1 MKTQKTKSIIT
12 ISDIEQEA
20 KNIYPDNLES
30 TDYDKQAKLYAI
42 DDWSELFYQ
51 GKPNI
56 IKNRFLEIISKSEFA
71 KFFEALNY
79 EYGINGKI
87 KSVNTAF
94 EIYKERANNSTDVL
108 SMYKM
113 FHIYQNEYAKFGII
127 KRNKILEKFYLFKSL
142 AYLTK
147 QEYQGYTLVF
157 NRIHIL
163 RDFSIYTRNI
173 DRNLNKLNLLIEHL
187 MKYYEYYRIKLDD
200 IILIKSF
207 IFFVILNE
215 NNEAKLLLEPLIVK
229 GNLQAVYQLAL
240 LLDDKDKTK
249 KLFELLE
256 NSNYY
261 RCYCDYALFLF
272 KEMNDCQ
279 KALKILKVAIS
290 HGIIRAN
297 YLYYDIFLNS
307 FDFSKIGDI
316 KTFRKEILFLFNLLI
331 NNICLDEAFSFF
343 NFFI

>member
-42 DDWSELFYQ
+42 DDWSELFYK

-56 IKNRFLEIISKSEFA
+56 IKNRFLEIISKSEYA

-127 KRNKILEKFYLFKSL
+127 KRNN
-142 AYLTK
+142 
-147 QEYQGYTLVF
+147 QGYTLVF

-187 MKYYEYYRIKLDD
+187 TKYYDYYRIKLDD

-290 HGIIRAN
+290 HGIMRAN

-316 KTFRKEILFLFNLLI
+316 KTF
-331 NNICLDEAFSFF
+331 
-343 NFFI
+343 